1 MNNDKIATKLWKWGE
16 ILVGALCFPIAVNF
30 FIAPM
35 SLNTGGLVGLSQILS
50 YLFVKNNSL
59 TGLITYCFNIP
70 LLILAYRSIS
80 RSFFV
85 KTVVATTLQ
94 SILMSFLPIP
104 STPVLPDVLSNC
116 LFAAVIGGAGIGLCL
131 RAGGSLGGL
140 DILGIYYAGKNPD
153 FSVGKLSYILNAFVL
168 TWSAMLFSLPVAMYS
183 LIFLVVMYMVADK
196 IHIQNISNYA
206 LIITANPEV
215 RKAIMQQTGRGV
227 TYWKGVGGYTD
238 QEREILL
245 TVFNKYETR
254 TMRKIVKSVDPN
266 AFFILTMGTPLL
278 GNYEKRLV

>member
-1 MNNDKIATKLWKWGE
+1 MNNNKISTKIGKWCE
-16 ILVGALCFPIAVNF
+16 IFIGALCFPIAVNF

-35 SLNTGGLVGLSQILS
+35 SLNTGGTVGLSQLIS
-50 YLFVKNNSL
+50 YLIVKNGSL
-59 TGLITYCFNIP
+59 TGLINYCFNIP
-70 LLILAYRSIS
+70 LLVLAFRSIS

-104 STPVLPDVLSNC
+104 TTPVLPDVLSNC

-140 DILGIYYAGKNPD
+140 DILGIYFAGKNPD
-153 FSVGKLSYILNAFVL
+153 FSVGKLSYVLNAFVL
-168 TWSAMLFSLPVAMYS
+168 SCSALMFNLQTAMYS
-183 LIFLVVMYMVADK
+183 LIFLVIMYMVADK
-196 IHIQNISNYA
+196 IHTQNISNYA
-206 LIITANPEV
+206 LIITTNPDV
-215 RKAIMQQTGRGV
+215 RKQIMEQTGRGV

-254 TMRKIVKSVDPN
+254 MMRKIVKSIDPN
-266 AFFILTMGTPLL
+266 AFFILTDGTPLL